1 MPAYHIMQ
9 HLPIK
14 EIPNCEGLEKIWT
27 RYPDLDADATILFMH
42 ILRAGD
48 EAFRAASETFKHHC
62 VSHGRFIVMMN
73 LFDKENGVTH
83 ELSAAEIADRSC
95 VTRAT
100 VTGLVDGLE
109 KEGIVVRFPDPKD
122 RRMVVVK
129 LTQAGIDL
137 MDNIMPMH
145 FRMMRRLMSVFSA
158 EEKKQLLQLLEKLN
172 QWIGEVVPNDD
183 SATTCE
189 GI

>member
-1 MPAYHIMQ
+1 MQ
-9 HLPIK
+9 HFPIK
-14 EIPNCEGLEKIWT
+14 DMPSREGLEKMGL
-27 RYPDLDADATILFMH
+27 RYPDLDVDATTLFMH
-42 ILRAGD
+42 ILRVGD
-48 EAFRAASETFKHHC
+48 ESFRAASETFKHHC

-73 LFDKENGVTH
+73 LYDKENGITH

-109 KEGIVVRFPDPKD
+109 KEGIVVRSTDPRD

-137 MDNIMPMH
+137 MDSILPMH
-145 FRMMRRLMSVFSA
+145 FRMIRRLMSVYNA
-158 EEKKQLLQLLEKLN
+158 EERKQLLQLLEKLN
-172 QWIGEVVPNDD
+172 QWIGEVVPYDG
-183 SATTCE
+183 SANTCGE
-189 GI
+189 I